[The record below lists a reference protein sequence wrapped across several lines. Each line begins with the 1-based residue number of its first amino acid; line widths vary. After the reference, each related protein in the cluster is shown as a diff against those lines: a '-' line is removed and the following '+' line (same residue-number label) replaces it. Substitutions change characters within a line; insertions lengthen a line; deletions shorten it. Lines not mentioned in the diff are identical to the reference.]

1 MAENPA
7 AAAAAAGKNASPRP
21 GVSFWDL
28 DSAHSHAGFS
38 IRHMMIANVRGEFT
52 RLAGSVELDEK
63 DPTCSSVHA
72 AVEVASINTREADRD
87 GHLRSGDF
95 FDATRFPKI
104 IFQSKSIARDA
115 SGRFTLTGDLTI
127 RDATRAISLAVEEM
141 TPQRRDP
148 WGKLRFGVSA
158 RGQLN
163 RKEFGLAWNAAIEG
177 GGLLVGEQVN
187 LSIEAEFVK
196 REG

>member
-7 AAAAAAGKNASPRP
+7 AQVAAEGAPPQP
-21 GVSFWDL
+21 GVSLWNL
-28 DSAHSHAGFS
+28 DGAHSHAGFS

-52 RLAGSVELDEK
+52 RLSGSVALDEK
-63 DPTCSSVHA
+63 DLTRSRVEA

-87 GHLRSGDF
+87 GHLKSGDF
-95 FDATRFPKI
+95 FDATKFPKI
-104 IFQSKSIARDA
+104 VFQSRNIARHA
-115 SGRFTLTGDLTI
+115 SGRFILTGDLTI
-127 RDATRAISLAVEEM
+127 RNVTRPISFTIEEM
-141 TPQRRDP
+141 TPQRKDP

-163 RKEFGLAWNAAIEG
+163 RKDFGLAWNAAIEG

-187 LSIEAEFVK
+187 LTIEAEFVK